1 MARQTRLMDF
11 IPEISASAVAAVIGS
26 HRYKS
31 PYEAMYAIL
40 KKDKLTKERIQT
52 LESTHS
58 RVSLD
63 SLRRKLS
70 WHPEV
75 REIVNRGL
83 KETEMD
89 EDIPA
94 IVERAKACIETI
106 TSLRYPTLPSSVR
119 ESVAKDCAS
128 EIHKQRGLKNENQ
141 VLDQYEA
148 ATKTE
153 VTERNTCMRYLN
165 CGDYKLC
172 GRIDGYV
179 ATLNR
184 IVDSKE
190 RTKYWDEVPVY
201 DEIQLR
207 VYMELMG
214 CPEAELIERFPN
226 GKVRNT
232 IFHRDADRWRAI
244 HEGLVRGAAQMV
256 AASKDDAVLMKII
269 NANTFSD
276 VVTST
281 PNAGHSDVN
290 YII

>member
-1 MARQTRLMDF
+1 MCIRDS
-11 IPEISASAVAAVIGS
+11 P
-26 HRYKS
+26 YKS

-40 KKDKLTKERIQT
+40 KKDKPTKERIQA
-52 LESTHS
+52 LETAQS

-70 WHPEV
+70 AHPEV

-83 KETEMD
+83 RETEMD
-89 EDIPA
+89 EDIPG
-94 IVERAKACIETI
+94 IVDRAKTAIETI
-106 TSLRYPTLPSSVR
+106 TSLRYPTLPNSVR
-119 ESVAKDCAS
+119 NSIVKECAS

-148 ATKTE
+148 TKKTE
-153 VTERNTCMRYLN
+153 VTERNTCMRYMN

-190 RTKYWDEVPVY
+190 RTTYWTEVPIY

-244 HEGLVRGAAQMV
+244 HEALVRGAAQMV
-256 AASKDDAVLMKII
+256 SATKDDTVLMKII
-269 NANTFSD
+269 SANTFSD

-281 PNAGHSDVN
+281 PNAGYAQVN